1 MIETVMTTPRLHLTA
16 WHLPLCKSYL
26 AQQFID
32 LKQCLEQKSNQFFLR
47 YIHTYTLLHKNY
59 VKSNVVKFKRTI
71 IHCSTWLTAILSYN
85 PTWVF
90 SVMPKQPQ
98 TSDQDEVK
106 LRDLME
112 PTSFYNAY
120 DAQKL
125 DLCGQFQ
132 EAKFL
137 ITASNDEKVN
147 VLKSLVFATSYF
159 IRCSV
164 IRRKKL
170 VRLNRLREKHF
181 KTKRIMVNRG
191 NKKSDDCLEGVMF
204 LLGENE
210 KLVQQGATSSSA
222 ESSENSFEEE
232 GDALS
237 YLKVSLPK

>member
-1 MIETVMTTPRLHLTA
+1 MTTPRLHLTA

-47 YIHTYTLLHKNY
+47 YTLLHKNY
-59 VKSNVVKFKRTI
+59 VKSIVLKWRRTI
-71 IHCSTWLTAILSYN
+71 FPCSTWLTAILSYN

>member
-1 MIETVMTTPRLHLTA
+1 MTTPRLHLTA

-47 YIHTYTLLHKNY
+47 YTLLHKNF
-59 VKSNVVKFKRTI
+59 VKSIVVKWRRTI
-71 IHCSTWLTAILSYN
+71 FPCSTWLTAILSYN

-106 LRDLME
+106 LRDLMG

-210 KLVQQGATSSSA
+210 KLVQQGASSSA

>member
-1 MIETVMTTPRLHLTA
+1 
-16 WHLPLCKSYL
+16 
-26 AQQFID
+26 
-32 LKQCLEQKSNQFFLR
+32 
-47 YIHTYTLLHKNY
+47 
-59 VKSNVVKFKRTI
+59 
-71 IHCSTWLTAILSYN
+71 
-85 PTWVF
+85 
-90 SVMPKQPQ
+90 MPQQPQ

-106 LRDLME
+106 LRDLMG

-210 KLVQQGATSSSA
+210 KLVQQGASSSA